1 MTHPTATV
9 TLGAHSGGRSA
20 GVTISPPLLAL
31 RAALS
36 EHCRGPYSPDV
47 VEFALILRID
57 GDITHWDLEGCKYLR
72 RSFKE
77 RYITIDIFV
86 PQERWQGKTSR
97 EIRQYFADGVR
108 EALSLCIK
116 RLKKDKTPVDGE
128 RLMSDFEKAAAEYLK
143 QES

>member
-1 MTHPTATV
+1 MPLEPPV
-9 TLGAHSGGRSA
+9 TLAAELGGPDPDK
-20 GVTISPPLLAL
+20 VTLAPHYDL
-31 RAALS
+31 RRVLA
-36 EHCRGPYSPDV
+36 EYCKGPYSPDV
-47 VEFALILRID
+47 DEFAPILRID

-86 PQERWQGKTSR
+86 PRARWQGKTPH
-97 EIRQYFADGVR
+97 EIREFFANGVR
-108 EALSLCIK
+108 DALTLCIK
-116 RLKKDKTPVDGE
+116 RLRKDKTPVDGE